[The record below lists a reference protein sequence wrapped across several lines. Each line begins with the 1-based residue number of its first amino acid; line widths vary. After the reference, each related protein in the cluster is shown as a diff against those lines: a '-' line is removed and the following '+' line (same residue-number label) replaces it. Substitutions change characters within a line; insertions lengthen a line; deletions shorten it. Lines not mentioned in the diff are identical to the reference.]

1 MAESDDEIMGVI
13 AFLIRDVVSVA
24 GSVNVLTSLDVVLGA
39 NIVEASL
46 YPSFIVG
53 EVLIIPVVVLENEVV
68 VIAFVFFLDT
78 GIVAV
83 WTLDIANSPIKLKV
97 TVEGLTVEVEMSV
110 LRPYVV
116 CPVSK
121 FGDEVSLP
129 DVVGKAVVD

>member
-116 CPVSK
+116 CSVSK